1 MEKVMSNDVSSF
13 SPISA
18 AKSSADNGQT
28 AMRDLRMENLK
39 LRGQIK
45 DLEQRSLK
53 HAVMLREGDHRIKN
67 SLQLVASLMR
77 LQAARESGRPAR
89 VALDAAA
96 ARVSCVAG
104 IHDALQASRGLD
116 RVDLGA
122 ALRKMCASLHAMAG
136 EGGRIEICVDA
147 IALEIPVALAQPVL
161 LAANELVV
169 NALRHAF
176 PGHDNGSIRVSL
188 SRSPGGFAI
197 CVADN
202 GVGLPPDHAPD
213 EGYGMSL
220 VHMMVKQIGGRLEV
234 DGSAGTC
241 FTIHATLA
249 DG

>member
-1 MEKVMSNDVSSF
+1 MEKVMSNDVSNF
-13 SPISA
+13 QPISA
-18 AKSSADNGQT
+18 VKGPADDGQT
-28 AMRDLRMENLK
+28 AVRDLRLENLR

-53 HAVMLREGDHRIKN
+53 HVVMLREGDHRIRN

-77 LQAARESGRPAR
+77 LQAAREPGRPAR

-136 EGGRIEICVDA
+136 EEGRIEICVDA
-147 IALEIPVALAQPVL
+147 IPLEIPVALAQPVM
-161 LAANELVV
+161 LAVNELVV

-176 PGHDNGSIRVSL
+176 PTHDNGSIRVSM
-188 SRSPGGFAI
+188 SRAPGGFEI
-197 CVADN
+197 CVSDN
-202 GVGLPPDHAPD
+202 GVGLHPDHAPD
-213 EGYGMSL
+213 EGYGMGL
-220 VHMMVKQIGGRLEV
+220 VHMMVKQIGGRLEI
-234 DGSAGTC
+234 DSSAGAC
-241 FTIHATLA
+241 FTIHAALA
-249 DG
+249 DA